1 MYRWRDAPLHRW
13 RVTLPQRNDLKQ
25 MPRPLFFV
33 LLVGAILSLCRPCL
47 AFVGTQLDDSFGL
60 NGRVA
65 VELGA
70 RNGGHAALVQA
81 DGKILVAGATS
92 GPNGGPMNFAL
103 LRLGHDGSLDAS
115 FNGEGSVM
123 LSLASRDD
131 EALALGRLSDGRIV
145 AGGYVDNG
153 RDRDFALACF
163 KSNGSLDLSFAADGA
178 ALTAIGNGNE
188 EITALVVDG
197 YDRIVVVG
205 TSEGTAGRILV
216 AARYLRNGS
225 LDPDFGEQG
234 ISLVGVGS
242 DVSAEGLLL
251 RRDGSLLVSGAYVD
265 AGTSRAMLVALGADG
280 QLDTDFGKQGVLTL
294 GEGYAASDGYGLAED
309 ARGLLYVAGSV
320 GEMGKRDAALFRCT
334 TSGQVDSGFGRN
346 GVIVHGQGADDDVLY
361 DVSVSG
367 ESLAAGGFAMQG
379 GMRQMLLVSML
390 LADGRGASH
399 SSLAAAGEE
408 LAPVQD
414 VLVSGNSR
422 IQIRKMQFWSSE
434 MLIRQIELMQSLLPA
449 SPLTAAATVATQLAG
464 DDSKAPGIQSF
475 RVTTLAFGSGDAVAY
490 TLASDAAGQ
499 AVLVGTAM
507 EAGASSMIAARFL
520 TEDVIDRLIDKPG
533 HRSSHITTLPSADI
547 TQTSISTGGEI
558 AEAFPKEIV
567 RRGVLYGLKPGQT
580 YQQATTAQRVA
591 AAPGLGARLGALLL
605 PSAMAAEVSPAG
617 AESAD
622 KTATAPLPC
631 QEGITSN
638 GSGSGLF
645 HVVLEQLQPSST
657 YFIRAYAL
665 TASGEIYYGDQI
677 TVRTADACFIAT
689 ASFGSLL
696 HPWVQVLRDFRDCR
710 LQSELGAALVRQYYR
725 LSPPLAQLIA
735 THPFLRL
742 PVRLLLVP
750 VIAFAWLALYFGWP
764 LALLG
769 WLGAASLM
777 AAGLCAMRQRLVT
790 RRRRPFNLQP

>member
-1 MYRWRDAPLHRW
+1 
-13 RVTLPQRNDLKQ
+13 
-25 MPRPLFFV
+25 MPRSLSLV
-33 LLVGAILSLCRPCL
+33 LLVASLLCLARPCL
-47 AFVGTQLDDSFGL
+47 AFVGTQPDDSFGL

-70 RNGGHAALVQA
+70 RNGGHAALVQP

-103 LRLGHDGSLDAS
+103 LRLGHDGLLDSS

-123 LSLASRDD
+123 LSLASADD
-131 EALALGRLSDGRIV
+131 EALTLGRMGDGRII

-163 KSNGSLDLSFAADGA
+163 KSNGSLDLSFATDGA

-188 EITALVVDG
+188 EITALAIDG

-242 DVSAEGLLL
+242 DVSAEGLLI
-251 RRDGSLLVSGAYVD
+251 RRDGSLLVSGSYVE
-265 AGTSRAMLVALGADG
+265 AGVSRAMLVALDADG
-280 QLDTDFGKQGVLTL
+280 MLDADFGKQGVVTL
-294 GEGYAASDGYGLAED
+294 GEGYVASDGYGLAED
-309 ARGLLYVAGSV
+309 QRGLVYVAGSV
-320 GEMGKRDAALFRCT
+320 GEMGKREAALFRCT
-334 TSGQVDSGFGRN
+334 ATGQVDSGFGRN
-346 GVIVHGQGADDDVLY
+346 GVIVNGQGPDDDVLY
-361 DVSVSG
+361 DVSVTG
-367 ESLAAGGFAMQG
+367 ESLAAGGFTMQTEG
-379 GMRQMLLVSML
+379 RQLLLVSML
-390 LADGRGASH
+390 LADGRGTPR
-399 SSLAAAGEE
+399 SSLSAAGEE
-408 LAPVQD
+408 IAPIQD
-414 VLVSGNSR
+414 VLVSGNTR

-434 MLIRQIELMQSLLPA
+434 MLIRQIELMQSLWSA
-449 SPLTAAATVATQLAG
+449 SPLTAAATAATHLVG
-464 DDSKAPGIQSF
+464 DDKQVSGIQAT
-475 RVTTLAFGSGDAVAY
+475 RVTTLAFGNGDAICYA
-490 TLASDAAGQ
+490 LSSDVAGQ

-520 TEDVIDRLIDKPG
+520 TEDVIDRLVDKPG

-547 TQTSISTGGEI
+547 TQTTISTGGEI
-558 AEAFPKEIV
+558 AEAFPQEIV

-580 YQQATTAQRVA
+580 YRQPATAQQADRWPDLA
-591 AAPGLGARLGALLL
+591 AMMGDLLL
-605 PSAMAAEVSPAG
+605 PSAMAAETQPVAPGSAG
-617 AESAD
+617 
-622 KTATAPLPC
+622 KATPTVQLR
-631 QEGITSN
+631 QEGITDN
-638 GSGSGLF
+638 GSGAGVF
-645 HVVLEQLQPSST
+645 HVVLEQLQPGST

-665 TASGEIYYGDQI
+665 TTSGDIFYGDQI

-696 HPWVQVLRDFRDCR
+696 HPWVQVLRDFRDTR
-710 LQSELGAALVRQYYR
+710 LHTSLGALLVRQYYR

-735 THPFLRL
+735 EYPLLRP

-750 VIAFAWLALYFGWP
+750 VIAFAWLALHFGLP
-764 LALLG
+764 LTMLG
-769 WLGAASLM
+769 WLSAAALM
-777 AAGLCAMRQRLVT
+777 AAGLRLTRQHWAA
-790 RRRRPFNLQP
+790 RRR

>member
-1 MYRWRDAPLHRW
+1 MSRSLS
-13 RVTLPQRNDLKQ
+13 L
-25 MPRPLFFV
+25 
-33 LLVGAILSLCRPCL
+33 ILIIGFILCLCRPCL
-47 AFVGTQLDDSFGL
+47 SFVGTQFDDSFGL
-60 NGRVA
+60 KGRVA
-65 VELGA
+65 VELGG
-70 RNGGHAALVQA
+70 RNGGHAALVQP
-81 DGKILVAGATS
+81 DGKILVAGSSS

-103 LRLGHDGSLDAS
+103 LRLGHDGALDTS

-163 KSNGSLDLSFAADGA
+163 KANGSLDLSFAADGA

-216 AARYLRNGS
+216 AARYLRNGT

-242 DVSAEGLLL
+242 DVSAEGVLI
-251 RRDGSLLVSGAYVD
+251 RRDGSLLVSGAYVE
-265 AGTSRAMLVALGADG
+265 AGTSRAMLVALAADG
-280 QLDTDFGKQGVLTL
+280 MLDTDFGKQGVVTL

-309 ARGLLYVAGSV
+309 QHGLLYVAGSV

-334 TSGQVDSGFGRN
+334 ASGQTDSGFGRN
-346 GVIVHGQGADDDVLY
+346 GVIVHGQRTDDDVLY
-361 DVSVSG
+361 DVSVTG
-367 ESLAAGGFAMQG
+367 ESLVAGGFAMQDG
-379 GMRQMLLVSML
+379 VRQMLLVSML
-390 LADGRGASH
+390 LVDGRGTPR

-408 LAPVQD
+408 MTPIQD
-414 VLVSGNSR
+414 VLVSGTTR

-434 MLIRQIELMQSLLPA
+434 MLIRQIELMQSLWSA

-464 DDSKAPGIQSF
+464 DDKQAPGVQSS

-490 TLASDAAGQ
+490 ALASDAAGQ

-507 EAGASSMIAARFL
+507 EAGSSSMIAARFL
-520 TEDVIDRLIDKPG
+520 TEDVIDRLVDKPG

-580 YQQATTAQRVA
+580 YRQPATAQRESVMSDLA
-591 AAPGLGARLGALLL
+591 AGIGELLL
-605 PSAMAAEVSPAG
+605 PSAMAAEVSPVPAG
-617 AESAD
+617 NAAT
-622 KTATAPLPC
+622 TATAVLPR
-631 QEGITSN
+631 QEGLTDN
-638 GSGSGLF
+638 GSGAGLF
-645 HVVLEQLQPSST
+645 HVVLEQLQPGST

-696 HPWVQVLRDFRDCR
+696 HPWVQVLRDFRDTR
-710 LQSELGAALVRQYYR
+710 LQSALGATLVRQYYR
-725 LSPPLAQLIA
+725 LSPPLAQWIA
-735 THPFLRL
+735 THPCLRL
-742 PVRLLLVP
+742 AVRVLLVP
-750 VIAFAWLALYFGWP
+750 VIAFAWLALHYGLP

-769 WLGAASLM
+769 WLGAAGLLAAALRAARQHW
-777 AAGLCAMRQRLVT
+777 AAGRW
-790 RRRRPFNLQP
+790 